1 MYPKQKRQI
10 KIHRLF
16 ILTLIIFLLTGCLI
30 SHKTIYHDDISTE
43 DVTRIEIYDCRS
55 EVNSYDPATKGFH
68 EYKDPVC
75 TLTDDDIASFLE
87 DFGKIKF
94 ESKVYLIPAAQDPSF
109 NFGKW
114 VVRIL
119 FTDGASSF
127 YSSYGYNVTL
137 DADGNSVSGD
147 HSLCDDTE
155 WEALI
160 AKYYSWE

>member
-30 SHKTIYHDDISTE
+30 SHKTKYHDDISTE
-43 DVTRIEIYDCRS
+43 NVTRIEIYDCRA
-55 EVNSYDPATKGFH
+55 EVDSYDPATKGFH
-68 EYKDPVC
+68 KDKDPVC
-75 TLTDDDIASFLE
+75 ALVNDDIASFLE
-87 DFGKIKF
+87 DFGKVKF
-94 ESKVYLIPAAQDPSF
+94 EDKVYFILAPQDPSF
-109 NFGKW
+109 HFGKW

-119 FTDGASSF
+119 FTDGTSSF
-127 YSSYGYNVTL
+127 YSSYGYNLTL
-137 DADGNSVSGD
+137 DSDDNFVTGN
-147 HSLCDDTE
+147 HYCCDDAE